1 MTPDPLDRSPGPA
14 ATPRLLTFVMVK
26 RNWPLL
32 GRSYGHWWIEL
43 DGVESYGWWPA
54 EPVGLRGL
62 FSGTSGVLNDHDRS
76 GGPSR
81 LRDPHHGLPGD
92 FEFHPVLIT
101 SKTDDQVRTE
111 IRRFAQSFF
120 GTWRWSVHPTM
131 NCRLFQLALFD
142 AVGIVDG
149 TGNYRS
155 RGAGCPAL
163 GEVRRL
169 VGRFTGRRLW
179 PCNLPAPGQRV
190 SEVLAPRALTS
201 REHRRLRR

>member
-1 MTPDPLDRSPGPA
+1 MSADPLNCSDGPA
-14 ATPRLLTFVMVK
+14 ATPRLLAFVTVK

-62 FSGTSGVLNDHDRS
+62 FSGTPGVLNDHHRS
-76 GGPSR
+76 GGPSPS
-81 LRDPHHGLPGD
+81 RDPQHGLPGD
-92 FEFHPVLIT
+92 FEFHPVLVT
-101 SKTDDQVRTE
+101 AKTDDQVRTE
-111 IRRFAQSFF
+111 IRRFAQSFL
-120 GTWRWSVHPTM
+120 GPWRWSVHPTM

-163 GEVRRL
+163 SKVRRL
-169 VGRFTGRRLW
+169 VGRLTGRRLW
-179 PCNLPAPGQRV
+179 PSNLPAPGQRV
-190 SEVLAPRALTS
+190 TEVLTPRAVTS
-201 REHRRLRR
+201 REHQRLVR